1 MACPGGV
8 ALALGGRAGAGMTR
22 QLDAPRSRATL
33 LRLLRALPM
42 PGPGQLRAVGVD
54 EFALRRGPSY
64 GTVLIDMVA
73 RRPVD
78 LLPDRAGLPRMRFHD
93 LRHSCASLLLLHAVP
108 GRMVQEIL
116 GHSSI
121 GLTLGT
127 CSHVLPALREQA
139 LRAQTS
145 ILGG

>member
-1 MACPGGV
+1 MACPGRV

-22 QLDAPRSRATL
+22 QLDAPRSRATV
-33 LRLLRALPM
+33 LRLLRALSM

-78 LLPDRAGLPRMRFHD
+78 LLPDRTADTLAAWLNEHRGVQVIYRDRGTSTTSSNAPGCRGCG
-93 LRHSCASLLLLHAVP
+93 SATCA
-108 GRMVQEIL
+108 
-116 GHSSI
+116 
-121 GLTLGT
+121 T
-127 CSHVLPALREQA
+127 
-139 LRAQTS
+139 RA
-145 ILGG
+145 

>member
-22 QLDAPRSRATL
+22 QLDAPRSRATV
-33 LRLLRALPM
+33 LRLLRALSM

-108 GRMVQEIL
+108 AGWCRR
-116 GHSSI
+116 SSATAPS
-121 GLTLGT
+121 GSL
-127 CSHVLPALREQA
+127 SAPAA
-139 LRAQTS
+139 TS
-145 ILGG
+145 SQRCG